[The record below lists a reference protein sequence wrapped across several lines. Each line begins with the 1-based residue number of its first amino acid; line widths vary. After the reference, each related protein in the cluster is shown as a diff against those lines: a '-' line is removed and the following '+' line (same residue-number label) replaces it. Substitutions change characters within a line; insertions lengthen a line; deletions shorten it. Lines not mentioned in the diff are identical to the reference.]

1 MRLSPITEDKAM
13 AKSDTPERDTRVGIG
28 PIKLADYLDQS
39 KLVTRTGD
47 NRLVKAEFDLWAG
60 AFKDNL
66 TNVLAENIGLLLPT
80 ERIFIY
86 PWRLS
91 EPMDYQ
97 IILDVVR
104 FDGDLG
110 KDAWLVA
117 RWSILGGKDKELVAV
132 EPLQHPRAGDR
143 HGLRRFGYGPE
154 PRAGQTQ
161 PRDSRGDSCGGSGA
175 TREIICRTGML
186 LMITDLAAG
195 PETRSDRDF
204 VIVISEFVQT

>member
-1 MRLSPITEDKAM
+1 MRDAPFFRCLPVILVICLLFLDGCLGRSQSPRFYALSPITEDKAM
-13 AKSDTPERDTRVGIG
+13 AKSDTPERDTRIGIG

-47 NRLVKAEFDLWAG
+47 NRLVRAEFDLWAG

-86 PWRLS
+86 PWRLA

-97 IILDVVR
+97 IIVDVVR

-117 RWSILGGKDKELVAV
+117 RWSIVVGKDKELVVVNRSSIREPVKGSNYAAV
-132 EPLQHPRAGDR
+132 VAAQSRALATLSQDIV
-143 HGLRRFGYGPE
+143 
-154 PRAGQTQ
+154 AAIQAVSKGQ
-161 PRDSRGDSCGGSGA
+161 PPGK
-175 TREIICRTGML
+175 
-186 LMITDLAAG
+186 
-195 PETRSDRDF
+195 
-204 VIVISEFVQT
+204 

>member
-1 MRLSPITEDKAM
+1 MREATFFRWLPIILVIGFFLNGCLGRSQSPRFYTLSPVTENKAM
-13 AKSDTPERDTRVGIG
+13 AQSDTPASDVNIGIG

-47 NRLVKAEFDLWAG
+47 NRIVKAKFDLWAG

-66 TNVLAENIGLLLPT
+66 TNVLAENIGILLPT
-80 ERIFIY
+80 ERIYIY

-110 KDAWLVA
+110 EDAWLVA
-117 RWSILGGKDKELVAV
+117 RWSIVGGKDKELLAV
-132 EPLQHPRAGDR
+132 NRSSIREPVSGPDYNALVSAQSRALAKLSHEIVKAIQAASR
-143 HGLRRFGYGPE
+143 K
-154 PRAGQTQ
+154 QT
-161 PRDSRGDSCGGSGA
+161 GK
-175 TREIICRTGML
+175 
-186 LMITDLAAG
+186 
-195 PETRSDRDF
+195 
-204 VIVISEFVQT
+204 

>member
-1 MRLSPITEDKAM
+1 MRHVPFFRWLPVILVIGLFFLNGCLGKSQSPRFYTLSPLTEDKAM
-13 AKSDTPERDTRVGIG
+13 AISDNPARDASIGIG

-39 KLVTRTGD
+39 KIVTQTGD

-60 AFKDNL
+60 ALKDNL

-80 ERIFIY
+80 ERIYIY

-117 RWSILGGKDKELVAV
+117 RWSIVGGKDKELLAV
-132 EPLQHPRAGDR
+132 SRSSIREPV
-143 HGLRRFGYGPE
+143 
-154 PRAGQTQ
+154 T
-161 PRDSRGDSCGGSGA
+161 GSGYDA
-175 TREIICRTGML
+175 LVTAQSRALAKLSHEIVEAIH
-186 LMITDLAAG
+186 AASQG
-195 PETRSDRDF
+195 R
-204 VIVISEFVQT
+204 QANN

>member
-1 MRLSPITEDKAM
+1 MRHVPFSRWLPVILVIGLFFLNGCLGKSQSPRFYTLSPLTEDKTM
-13 AKSDTPERDTRVGIG
+13 ALSDNPARDASIGIG

-39 KLVTRTGD
+39 KIVTQTGD

-60 AFKDNL
+60 ALKDNL

-80 ERIFIY
+80 ERIYIY

-97 IILDVVR
+97 IVLDVVR

-117 RWSILGGKDKELVAV
+117 RWSIIGGKDKELLAV
-132 EPLQHPRAGDR
+132 SRSSIREPV
-143 HGLRRFGYGPE
+143 
-154 PRAGQTQ
+154 T
-161 PRDSRGDSCGGSGA
+161 GSGYDA
-175 TREIICRTGML
+175 LVTAQSRALAKLSHEIVEAIH
-186 LMITDLAAG
+186 AASQG
-195 PETRSDRDF
+195 KL
-204 VIVISEFVQT
+204 SEQ

>member
-1 MRLSPITEDKAM
+1 M
-13 AKSDTPERDTRVGIG
+13 AKSDTPARDTRIGIG

-39 KLVTRTGD
+39 KLVTRNGD

-60 AFKDNL
+60 ALKDNL
-66 TNVLAENIGLLLPT
+66 TNVLAENIGLLVPT
-80 ERIFIY
+80 ERIYIY

-117 RWSILGGKDKELVAV
+117 RWSIVGGKDREVLEVGRSSIR
-132 EPLQHPRAGDR
+132 EPV
-143 HGLRRFGYGPE
+143 
-154 PRAGQTQ
+154 T
-161 PRDSRGDSCGGSGA
+161 GSGYDA
-175 TREIICRTGML
+175 LVTAQSRALAKLSHEIVEAIH
-186 LMITDLAAG
+186 AAG
-195 PETRSDRDF
+195 RKQPGK
-204 VIVISEFVQT
+204 

>member
-1 MRLSPITEDKAM
+1 MRDAPFFRCLPVILVICLLFLDGCLGRSQSPRFYALSPITEDKAM
-13 AKSDTPERDTRVGIG
+13 AKSDTPERDTRIGIG

-47 NRLVKAEFDLWAG
+47 NRLVRAEFDLWAG

-86 PWRLS
+86 PWRLA

-104 FDGDLG
+104 LDGDLG
-110 KDAWLVA
+110 KEAWLVA
-117 RWSILGGKDKELVAV
+117 RWSILGGKNKELVAASRSNIR
-132 EPLQHPRAGDR
+132 EPVSGPDYNALVSAQSRALAKLS
-143 HGLRRFGYGPE
+143 HE
-154 PRAGQTQ
+154 IVKAIQAA
-161 PRDSRGDSCGGSGA
+161 SRKH
-175 TREIICRTGML
+175 TGK
-186 LMITDLAAG
+186 
-195 PETRSDRDF
+195 
-204 VIVISEFVQT
+204 

>member
-1 MRLSPITEDKAM
+1 MRDVPLFRRLTVILVLGLFFLGGCLGRSQAPRFYTLSPLTENKAM
-13 AKSDTPERDTRVGIG
+13 AKSDTPARDTRIGIG

-39 KLVTRTGD
+39 KLVTRNGD

-60 AFKDNL
+60 ALKDNL
-66 TNVLAENIGLLLPT
+66 TNVLAENIGLLVPT
-80 ERIFIY
+80 ERIYIY

-117 RWSILGGKDKELVAV
+117 RWSIVGGKDREVLEVGRSSIR
-132 EPLQHPRAGDR
+132 EPV
-143 HGLRRFGYGPE
+143 
-154 PRAGQTQ
+154 T
-161 PRDSRGDSCGGSGA
+161 GSGYDA
-175 TREIICRTGML
+175 LVTAQSRALAKLSHEIVEAIH
-186 LMITDLAAG
+186 AAG
-195 PETRSDRDF
+195 RKQPGK
-204 VIVISEFVQT
+204 

>member
-1 MRLSPITEDKAM
+1 MRDVPFFQLLPVVLVMGLFFLDGCLGRSQSPRFYTLSPLIEDKAM
-13 AKSDTPERDTRVGIG
+13 AKSDTPARDTRIGIG
-28 PIKLADYLDQS
+28 PIKLADYLDHS
-39 KLVTRTGD
+39 KLVTRSGD

-66 TNVLAENIGLLLPT
+66 TNVLAENIGLLVPT
-80 ERIFIY
+80 ERIYLY

-117 RWSILGGKDKELVAV
+117 RWSIIGGKEKEVLEVGRSSIR
-132 EPLQHPRAGDR
+132 EPVN
-143 HGLRRFGYGPE
+143 
-154 PRAGQTQ
+154 
-161 PRDSRGDSCGGSGA
+161 GSGYDA
-175 TREIICRTGML
+175 LVTAQSRALAKLSHEIVEAIR
-186 LMITDLAAG
+186 AAG
-195 PETRSDRDF
+195 RKQSGK
-204 VIVISEFVQT
+204 

>member
-1 MRLSPITEDKAM
+1 MRDVPFFRLLPVVLVIGLLFLNGCLGKSQSPRFYTLSPLTEDKAM
-13 AKSDTPERDTRVGIG
+13 AKSDTPARDASIGIG

-39 KLVTRTGD
+39 KLVIRTGD

-60 AFKDNL
+60 ALKDNL

-80 ERIFIY
+80 ERIYIY

-117 RWSILGGKDKELVAV
+117 RWSIVGGKDKELLAV
-132 EPLQHPRAGDR
+132 NRSSIREPV
-143 HGLRRFGYGPE
+143 
-154 PRAGQTQ
+154 T
-161 PRDSRGDSCGGSGA
+161 GSGYDA
-175 TREIICRTGML
+175 LVTAQSRALAKLSHEIVEAIHGVSQ
-186 LMITDLAAG
+186 G
-195 PETRSDRDF
+195 K
-204 VIVISEFVQT
+204 

>member
-1 MRLSPITEDKAM
+1 MRDVPFFRWLPVILVMGLFFLDGCLGRSQSPRFYTLSPLTEDKAM
-13 AKSDTPERDTRVGIG
+13 AKSDTQARDTRIGIG

-66 TNVLAENIGLLLPT
+66 TNVLAENIGLLVPT
-80 ERIFIY
+80 ERIYIY

-117 RWSILGGKDKELVAV
+117 RWSIVGGKDKEVLEVGRSSIR
-132 EPLQHPRAGDR
+132 EPVN
-143 HGLRRFGYGPE
+143 
-154 PRAGQTQ
+154 
-161 PRDSRGDSCGGSGA
+161 GSGYDA
-175 TREIICRTGML
+175 LVTAQSRALAKLSHEIVEAIQ
-186 LMITDLAAG
+186 AASRKQPG
-195 PETRSDRDF
+195 K
-204 VIVISEFVQT
+204 

>member
-1 MRLSPITEDKAM
+1 MRDVPFFGLLPVVLVMGLFFLDGCLGRSQSPRFYTLSPLIEDKAL
-13 AKSDTPERDTRVGIG
+13 AKSDTPARDTRIGIG
-28 PIKLADYLDQS
+28 PIKLADYLDHS

-60 AFKDNL
+60 AFRDNL
-66 TNVLAENIGLLLPT
+66 TNVLAENIGLLVPT
-80 ERIFIY
+80 ERIYLY

-117 RWSILGGKDKELVAV
+117 RWSIIGGKEKEVLEVGRSSIR
-132 EPLQHPRAGDR
+132 EPVK
-143 HGLRRFGYGPE
+143 
-154 PRAGQTQ
+154 
-161 PRDSRGDSCGGSGA
+161 GSGYDA
-175 TREIICRTGML
+175 LVTAQSRALAQISHEIVEAIQ
-186 LMITDLAAG
+186 AAG
-195 PETRSDRDF
+195 RKQSGK
-204 VIVISEFVQT
+204 

>member
-1 MRLSPITEDKAM
+1 MRDVPLFRRLTVILVMGLFFLGGCLGRSQSPRFYTLSPLTENEAM
-13 AKSDTPERDTRVGIG
+13 AKSDTPARDTRIGIG

-60 AFKDNL
+60 TLKNNL
-66 TNVLAENIGLLLPT
+66 TNVLAENIGLLVPT
-80 ERIFIY
+80 ERIYIY

-97 IILDVVR
+97 VILDVVR

-117 RWSILGGKDKELVAV
+117 RWSIVGGKDKELLEVGRSSIR
-132 EPLQHPRAGDR
+132 EPV
-143 HGLRRFGYGPE
+143 
-154 PRAGQTQ
+154 T
-161 PRDSRGDSCGGSGA
+161 GSGYDA
-175 TREIICRTGML
+175 LVTAQSRALAKLSHEIVEAIH
-186 LMITDLAAG
+186 AAG
-195 PETRSDRDF
+195 RKQSGK
-204 VIVISEFVQT
+204 

>member
-1 MRLSPITEDKAM
+1 MRDVPFFRWLPVILVIGLFFLDGCLGKSQSPRFYTLSPITEDKAM
-13 AKSDTPERDTRVGIG
+13 AKSDTPASDTHIGIG

-60 AFKDNL
+60 ALKDDL

-80 ERIFIY
+80 ERIYIY

-117 RWSILGGKDKELVAV
+117 RWSIVGGKDKELLAV
-132 EPLQHPRAGDR
+132 SRSSIREPLSGTGYEALVTAQSRALAKLS
-143 HGLRRFGYGPE
+143 HE
-154 PRAGQTQ
+154 IVAAIHA
-161 PRDSRGDSCGGSGA
+161 SG
-175 TREIICRTGML
+175 RKQIGK
-186 LMITDLAAG
+186 
-195 PETRSDRDF
+195 
-204 VIVISEFVQT
+204 

>member
-1 MRLSPITEDKAM
+1 MRDVPLFRRLTVILVMGLFFLGGCLGRSQSPRFYTLSPLTENKAM
-13 AKSDTPERDTRVGIG
+13 AKSDTPARDTRIGIG

-60 AFKDNL
+60 ALKDNL

-80 ERIFIY
+80 EQIYIY

-104 FDGDLG
+104 FDGDLV

-117 RWSILGGKDKELVAV
+117 RWSIVGGKDKELLAV
-132 EPLQHPRAGDR
+132 SRASIREPV
-143 HGLRRFGYGPE
+143 
-154 PRAGQTQ
+154 T
-161 PRDSRGDSCGGSGA
+161 GSGYDA
-175 TREIICRTGML
+175 LVTAQSRALAKLSHEIVEAIH
-186 LMITDLAAG
+186 AASRKQPG
-195 PETRSDRDF
+195 K
-204 VIVISEFVQT
+204 

>member
-1 MRLSPITEDKAM
+1 MRDVPLFRRLTVILVMGLFFLGGCLGRSQSPRFYTLSPLTENKAM
-13 AKSDTPERDTRVGIG
+13 AKSDTPARDTRIGIG

-60 AFKDNL
+60 ALKDNL
-66 TNVLAENIGLLLPT
+66 TNVLAENIGLLVPT
-80 ERIFIY
+80 ERIYIY

-97 IILDVVR
+97 VILDVVR

-117 RWSILGGKDKELVAV
+117 RWSIVGGKDKELLEVGRSSIREPVSKPDYDALVTAQSRALAKLSHEIV
-132 EPLQHPRAGDR
+132 EAIH
-143 HGLRRFGYGPE
+143 
-154 PRAGQTQ
+154 
-161 PRDSRGDSCGGSGA
+161 
-175 TREIICRTGML
+175 
-186 LMITDLAAG
+186 AAG
-195 PETRSDRDF
+195 RKQPGK
-204 VIVISEFVQT
+204 